1 MKEDILR
8 RIFVSVLYAGLL
20 LAGPTLAQAE
30 ESSPDSGWDFA
41 LAAYLWGAGIGGS
54 TGTGADIDVS
64 FNDIFSGLNAGFM
77 GTFEAR
83 KDKWLVLT
91 DWSTLMSRPMTR
103 PR

>member
-1 MKEDILR
+1 MRMNVTRSFIAPALC
-8 RIFVSVLYAGLL
+8 AGLL

-30 ESSPDSGWDFA
+30 ESSPDSGWDFV
-41 LAAYLWGAGIGGS
+41 LAAYLWGADIGGS

-64 FNDIFSGLNAGFM
+64 FDDIFSGLNAGFM